1 MNDTKEKSAVGT
13 AIPATEKD
21 IENLPENIISSNDR
35 KIKMIP
41 IENLLHHPDN
51 PRKDIGDISELTD
64 SIRKNGIMQN
74 LTVVPYSGRFLV
86 LIGNRRLEAAKAAG
100 LKYLPCKIV
109 EGLSKVEQVG
119 IMLEENMQR
128 NDLTVIEQAQ
138 GFQLMF
144 DLGETVHT
152 ISQRTGFSETTVRRR
167 LSIAQLDS
175 EILTEAFDEWQ
186 VSLDDLRE
194 LEKIKD
200 IKKRNKLLKRAGS
213 SDNLRYFISN
223 ELREEKMAVCQR
235 EIKKLLKKA
244 GIPADPDAKNLIWYN
259 DKYEIV
265 KRYELTDEPPKRLS
279 FKVEK
284 DLVYTQSYRTI
295 YIIRKK
301 EKAKKEL
308 TDEEKKQRQI
318 RANCKKVKEITRQI
332 DTEMKDFVAHLMIEQ
347 STGLIGC
354 GPSSQRE
361 ERWAWDILAQARAVV
376 SGHELAAVF
385 LNKESWQINNKDCES
400 VSFKLRKVPII
411 VQMAYT
417 AICSLRADDPPIQS
431 WSGKFLEERVKV
443 RNEVYSL
450 IQAWGFRF
458 PEDREQEFE
467 DILDGSS
474 ELYMKEVNSNGKHD
488 SNS

>member
-1 MNDTKEKSAVGT
+1 M
-13 AIPATEKD
+13 D
-21 IENLPENIISSNDR
+21 IRDNMDMIR
-35 KIKMIP
+35 MIP
-41 IENLLHHPDN
+41 VGELKHHPDN
-51 PRKDIGDISELTD
+51 PRKSIGDISELAD
-64 SIRKNGIMQN
+64 SVRKNGIMQN
-74 LTVVPYSGRFLV
+74 LTVVPADDELGMFYV
-86 LIGNRRLEAAKAAG
+86 LIGNRRFEAAKRAG
-100 LKYLPCKIV
+100 IDELPCRV
-109 EGLSKVEQVG
+109 AEGLTKVEQVG

-128 NDLTVIEQAQ
+128 NDLTIIEQAQ

-144 DLGETVHT
+144 DLGETVQT

-167 LSIAQLDS
+167 LNIAQLDS
-175 EILTEAFDEWQ
+175 ATLQKAHEEWQ

-200 IKKRNKLLKRAGS
+200 VKKRNR
-213 SDNLRYFISN
+213 
-223 ELREEKMAVCQR
+223 
-235 EIKKLLKKA
+235 LLKKA
-244 GIPADPDAKNLIWYN
+244 GIPADPDAKNLIWDN
-259 DKYEIV
+259 DKCEIV

-385 LNKESWQINNKDCES
+385 LNKESWQINDKDCES
-400 VSFKLRKVPII
+400 VSFKLRKVPVI

-417 AICSLRADDPPIQS
+417 AICSLRADDPAIQS

-450 IQAWGFRF
+450 IQSWGFDF
-458 PEDREQEFE
+458 PEDRKEEFE
-467 DILDGSS
+467 AILDGSS
-474 ELYMKEVNSNGKHD
+474 ELYIREEKENGKHD
-488 SNS
+488 